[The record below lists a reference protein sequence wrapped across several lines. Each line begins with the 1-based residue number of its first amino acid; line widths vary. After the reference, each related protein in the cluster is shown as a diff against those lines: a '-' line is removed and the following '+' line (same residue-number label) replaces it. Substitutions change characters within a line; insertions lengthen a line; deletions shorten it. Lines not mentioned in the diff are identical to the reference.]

1 MPGARIW
8 ISGILYAC
16 VAGGLPAS
24 AVLAQQALDAATVA
38 GRVADPSGAPAAGA
52 LVTLRDTDRNRV
64 RDVHADGRGR
74 FVFLYVPPGR
84 YSLTAIASGFDPSTI
99 SFGLSIGQT
108 LDLSIA

>member
-1 MPGARIW
+1 MTGARIW
-8 ISGILYAC
+8 ICGILLPFL
-16 VAGGLPAS
+16 VGGFPAS

-84 YSLTAIASGFDPSTI
+84 YSLNAVASGFDSQTI
-99 SFGLSIGQT
+99 SPSASARRWIFP
-108 LDLSIA
+108 APC